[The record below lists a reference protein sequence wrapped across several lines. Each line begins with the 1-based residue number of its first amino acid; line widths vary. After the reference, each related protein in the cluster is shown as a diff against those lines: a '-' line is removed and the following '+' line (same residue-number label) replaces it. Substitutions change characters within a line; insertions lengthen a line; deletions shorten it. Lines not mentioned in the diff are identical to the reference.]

1 MRLLD
6 FEAFS
11 LALETYDDSV
21 VRKNLGEFGIANVPE
36 ESQSIM
42 TLFRP
47 FLAFIDAETPA
58 DVEVPAEELA
68 DMAGCLSELVGIFTT
83 SEMIDGETASRNLD
97 SVKGIKRRRVL

>member
-11 LALETYDDSV
+11 NALENFDDSV
-21 VRKNLGEFGIANVPE
+21 VRGNLDEFGIANVPE

-47 FLAFIDAETPA
+47 FLAFLDAETPA

-83 SEMIDGETASRNLD
+83 SEMIDAATASRNLD
-97 SVKGIKRRRVL
+97 SIKGIKRRRIL